1 MYLLKKSHSIWLTGL
16 PSSGKS
22 SISKFILK
30 KLGKKF
36 PVILLDSDECNKFFY
51 LKKNYDKIER
61 NKSTFKYIKLTKIL
75 LRTNCLV
82 IISANHA
89 LNFQRSLART
99 QLKKKYSEIWINTSL
114 KDCKIRDVKKLFYK
128 AKKGKIKNLVGHD
141 IKFEKPLKNDFKV
154 NTKDNTLDNS
164 AKMIIEFLLK
174 KKIIYVS

>member
-82 IISANHA
+82 IVSANHA

-114 KDCKIRDVKKLFYK
+114 KDCKIRDVKNLFYK
-128 AKKGKIKNLVGHD
+128 AKKGTIKNLVGHD

-154 NTKDNTLDNS
+154 NTKNNTLDNS

-174 KKIIYVS
+174 KKIIYGS